1 MSKTITRKGIGLKA
15 NIGETVVPGNP
26 PIKLPLSA
34 LTLDSEIQQR
44 AAMSADLIGEYA
56 ESIATWIDSA
66 PITVYTDGQT
76 RWVADGFHR
85 VEAAKTAHLE
95 AIPAHQRQGTRRDAL
110 LFAVGANRAH
120 GLRRTNADKRRAVET
135 LLNDPEWSQWSDRM
149 IADKASVSPST
160 VGAIRAQLS
169 NLDSSTEE
177 STKRLG
183 ADGKERTVPAPD
195 PEKEAMRAELE
206 KAKREAE
213 GWRQQWKEVRDAK
226 RQVEAALKEEQE
238 KLRDAEEVH
247 REHLAEM
254 RRQIADEERNRP
266 RTDAEIAEH
275 QAKLQAL
282 QDEAARAQAA
292 LNEATKERAR
302 MDAEIKEQTQA
313 RALAE
318 RVLSDWATA
327 AIQYRQVALKLAGAG
342 ELLKQIPISA
352 ELYQQIATMRE
363 LTEHVARALD
373 AARAVREVSA

>member
-15 NIGETVVPGNP
+15 NIGKTVVPGNP

-34 LTLDSEIQQR
+34 LTLDPEIQQR
-44 AAMSADLIGEYA
+44 AQMSADLIGEYA
-56 ESIATWIDSA
+56 ESVATWIDLA
-66 PITVYTDGQT
+66 PITVITDGQT

-85 VEAAKTAHLE
+85 VEAAKAARLD
-95 AIPAHQRQGTRRDAL
+95 AIPAHQRQGSRRDAL

-149 IADKASVSPST
+149 IADKAGVSPST

-177 STKRLG
+177 PTKRLG

-195 PEKEAMRAELE
+195 PEKEA
-206 KAKREAE
+206 KREAE
-213 GWRQQWKEVRDAK
+213 GWRQQWKEMCDAK
-226 RQVEAALKEEQE
+226 RAVEAALKEEQD

-247 REHLAEM
+247 HEHLTEM
-254 RRQIADEERNRP
+254 RQRIAEEERNRP
-266 RTDAEIAEH
+266 RTDAELAEH
-275 QAKLQAL
+275 HAKLQAL

-292 LNEATKERAR
+292 LNQATKERTR
-302 MDAEIKEQTQA
+302 LDTEIQEQHQA

-318 RVLSDWATA
+318 RVLSDWASA

-352 ELYQQIATMRE
+352 ELYQQIATIRE

-373 AARAVREVSA
+373 VAHVVREVSA